1 MIHLGLTGFP
11 LTHSLSPRIHQTA
24 LDYCALS
31 GSYTLFPV
39 QPGDTPAL
47 KNLLARVRGG
57 ELAGLNVTIP
67 HKQAVLPLL
76 DELTH
81 AAQAIGAVNT
91 VYVKEGRLTG
101 ANTDAPGFLSDLK
114 SFFTQSNLQP
124 GRNPQV
130 LVLGSGGAARAV
142 TYALLREDWR
152 VLLAARRAEQ
162 ARALAQDLRGIG
174 LPVKAIALTA
184 EALAPNLDE
193 LVLIVNATPLGMA
206 PQVERCP
213 WPDELAFP
221 FQAAVYDLV
230 YQPRETL
237 LVRRARAAGLP
248 AESGLGMLLE
258 QAALSFE
265 LWTGRKAPLD
275 VLRNAL
281 EEE

>member
-1 MIHLGLTGFP
+1 MQLGLTGFP
-11 LTHSLSPRIHQTA
+11 LTHSLSPRIHQAA
-24 LDYCALS
+24 LAHCALS
-31 GSYTLFPV
+31 GSYTLYPV
-39 QPGDTPAL
+39 EPQDTRAL
-47 KNLLARVRGG
+47 WALLARLRAG
-57 ELAGLNVTIP
+57 EIDGLNVTIP

-76 DELTH
+76 DELTP

-91 VYVKEGRLTG
+91 VYVREGRLIG

-114 SFFTQSNLQP
+114 HFFNQSNLQP
-124 GRNPQV
+124 GRDPQV
-130 LVLGSGGAARAV
+130 LVLGAGGAARAV
-142 TYALLREDWR
+142 VYTLLKEGWQ

-162 ARALAQDLRGIG
+162 ALGLAQNLSGVG

-184 EALAPNLDE
+184 QTLAPNLDE

-221 FQAAVYDLV
+221 SRAAVYDLV
-230 YQPRETL
+230 YQPRETVL
-237 LVRRARAAGLP
+237 IRRARAAGLP

-265 LWTGRKAPLD
+265 L
-275 VLRNAL
+275 
-281 EEE
+281 